1 MKKES
6 NRIEKKSA
14 LITLILQI
22 VLVCGLFFA
31 VAWKEPNP
39 PIAQYGIELGFEVFT
54 GTEEA
59 SPNQTNDS
67 PTENSQIIQEETSND
82 EIGLNEVTESQEISE
97 SIGESQGD
105 ITDQEVETDQ
115 IIASSQIDALT
126 DDETV
131 AILDESEQIM
141 EDVESTDKKEEDIE
155 PEDNTAKK
163 TLNTDEEDL
172 QNVSLDD
179 SESELQ
185 GKMEQTDSKTGSN
198 NQINEID
205 ERALYKTNAGSKQGA
220 NEGPELQIS
229 GWEWGAQ
236 KPRPKDTSDEIVGKV
251 ICNIRVDSDGY
262 ISAQLDSYTTPP
274 SVAIAYKN
282 SLDGLQ
288 LEIKDDGVTLGSMGK
303 VVFILKPKLD

>member
-1 MKKES
+1 VKKAS

-97 SIGESQGD
+97 SIGESKGD

-131 AILDESEQIM
+131 VILDESEQIM

-172 QNVSLDD
+172 QNASLDD

>member
-1 MKKES
+1 VKKES

-131 AILDESEQIM
+131 VILDESEQIM

>member
-1 MKKES
+1 VKKES

-131 AILDESEQIM
+131 VILDESEQIM

-172 QNVSLDD
+172 QNASLDD

-205 ERALYKTNAGSKQGA
+205 ERALYKTNSGSKQGA

>member
-1 MKKES
+1 VKKES

>member
-59 SPNQTNDS
+59 SPTQTNDS

-97 SIGESQGD
+97 SIGESKGD

-131 AILDESEQIM
+131 VILDESEQIM

-172 QNVSLDD
+172 QNASLDD

>member
-97 SIGESQGD
+97 SIGESKGD